1 MDGCLYDFEGL
12 LGEGG
17 MARVHLGIHR
27 ESGREAAI
35 KVPKNGPLG
44 APRFLRE
51 IDVLQRL
58 DHPHVMPILEIDR
71 RRRWYAMPLA
81 DYSLADLH
89 QRNPFDCEQLRVAL
103 SSLTGALMH
112 SHAYG
117 FVHRDVSPVNLMRL
131 GNGHWVLS
139 DYGLVKA
146 SGLDEIKTSPNATF
160 GTPRFSSPE
169 VHLNPAG
176 ATAAADAWSVGALAS
191 WFTGIGVMAGDDSQ
205 FGAFFSPL
213 IDGTIRIDP
222 ASRWTMGQ
230 IASHLNAKLPA
241 PVRVPVLA
249 ATAAPDQCVRCGA
262 RAGHDASCRCLGC
275 GFIDFD

>member
-1 MDGCLYDFEGL
+1 MNGCPYDLERL

-17 MARVHLGIHR
+17 MACVHLGVHR
-27 ESGREAAI
+27 ESSREAAI
-35 KVPKNGPLG
+35 KVPKGGPLG

-51 IDVLQRL
+51 IEVLQRL
-58 DHPHVMPILEIDR
+58 DHPHVMPILEIDQ

-89 QRNPFDCEQLRVAL
+89 ERNPLGWEQLRVAL
-103 SSLTGALMH
+103 SSLSGALMH
-112 SHAYG
+112 SHANG

-131 GNGHWVLS
+131 RNGHWVLS

-146 SGLDEIKTSPNATF
+146 NGLDEIRTSPRAKF
-160 GTPRFSSPE
+160 GTPWFSAPE
-169 VHLNPAG
+169 VHLKPAS

-191 WFTGIGVMAGDDSQ
+191 WFTGIGVMTVDDSRL
-205 FGAFFSPL
+205 GALFSPL
-213 IDGTIRIDP
+213 IDGTVRTDP
-222 ASRWTMGQ
+222 VSRWTMSR
-230 IASHLNAKLPA
+230 IVSYLNTALPA
-241 PVRVPVLA
+241 VVQVPVLA
-249 ATAAPDQCVRCGA
+249 GTAVPDQCVRCGA